1 MTYDVT
7 SDPFD
12 HIMHYRQLMTFDI
25 GNDTL
30 LCKVF
35 PVSLH
40 EHALSWFH
48 CLPKNSVSN
57 FRDLSEA
64 FVGHYLCSARYKQN
78 ISTLQNI
85 KMQENESMRE
95 FMQWFGQTVL
105 QVESCSMDAILQIF
119 KISICPRTPFF
130 ESLTRKPPAMMDDL
144 FKRAKKYSIL
154 EDDVCVTT

>member
-1 MTYDVT
+1 MIHSAEIHDIWRNKWSVWSHYALQATYDLRHREWHTVI
-7 SDPFD
+7 
-12 HIMHYRQLMTFDI
+12 HR
-25 GNDTL
+25 
-30 LCKVF
+30 
-35 PVSLH
+35 
-40 EHALSWFH
+40 
-48 CLPKNSVSN
+48 LPKNSVSN

-130 ESLTRKPPAMMDDL
+130 ESLTRKPPATMDDL
-144 FKRAKKYSIL
+144 FKRANKYSIL